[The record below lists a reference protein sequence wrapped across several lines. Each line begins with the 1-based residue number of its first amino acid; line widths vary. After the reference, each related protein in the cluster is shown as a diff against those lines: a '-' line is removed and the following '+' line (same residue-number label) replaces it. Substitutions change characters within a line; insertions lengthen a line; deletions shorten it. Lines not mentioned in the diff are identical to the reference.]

1 MRSVSSFC
9 DYFVI
14 LSGESLRQVN
24 SFAQSIE
31 EDLARNKIKS
41 LSRVSP
47 TDESGWVVL
56 DYVSVVVHIFYKPMR
71 EFYSLERLWSDA
83 KRVRVPSRI
92 PISK

>member
-1 MRSVSSFC
+1 MQAVSSFC

-24 SFAQSIE
+24 SFAQGIE
-31 EDLARNKIKS
+31 EDLAKLKIKS

-47 TDESGWVVL
+47 TDGSGWVVL

-83 KRVRVPSRI
+83 RRLRVPSKI
-92 PISK
+92 PIGE